1 MANTIKYSTS
11 GGTLAINEGSYW
23 IGVGDVPKGPTPV
36 TDYWSGISPP
46 LSGYTIY
53 LGRVTN
59 GPIIYTTSTDAELI
73 SLTNTIGGQS
83 FSTIGTAL
91 NWYNTQ
97 ADKMVVNIDY
107 PTIVTSG
114 IVLNL
119 DAGFVPSYPT
129 INTTWYDLS
138 GYASNGTLTN
148 GPTYN
153 TSGGGTIVLDGV
165 DDYIQL
171 GNIIQNSNSSTTIEV
186 VMKSN
191 SNIINPTTE
200 QMNFILNGLT
210 SGSVDGYDQ
219 LTLSVNTSIPL
230 ITLKSRVQYSSGLNK
245 YSYQVYYQILSNDLN
260 NYPVVVQKYYN
271 PGGSLFSEQ
280 INYPQIIN
288 QIYSYVWSITNS
300 DLGTRSIKHYLN
312 GQQISGLGSAQSSD
326 FNFFN
331 QPNLR
336 LGFKSNSNISV
347 LRLYNKPLT
356 QSEVLQNYQV
366 MLPRFLGANIVTSGL
381 VFYVDAGYSP
391 SYPTS
396 GLTWYDVSGYGNNGT
411 LTNGPTY
418 SSANGG
424 SIVFDGVD
432 DYVSL
437 PINSTFN
444 TPSVTYEVWANLQ
457 TISDRHILYVN
468 WQGNS
473 LEVSSNRSVVMFN
486 FSSGGQLGATT
497 AANVFN
503 WDSWTHF
510 LGTYDASSQTL
521 KTYVN
526 GVLLATRTSTPS
538 TIYAVGTHQISGVQ
552 YGGEVKGN
560 ISIVRQYNRELT
572 QAEITQNYNAQKSRY
587 GL

>member
-1 MANTIKYSTS
+1 MTNTIKYSTS

-114 IVLNL
+114 MVLNL

-129 INTTWYDLS
+129 INTTWYDVS
-138 GYASNGTLTN
+138 GSGNTGTLIN
-148 GPTYN
+148 GPTFS
-153 TSGGGTIVLDGV
+153 TSGGGSIVFDGIDDIATIGAGTNYPYPYSTYEMWVKTAGIASGMTIAGLIGLDYGRLMFIAGNGAV
-165 DDYIQL
+165 QYIQQS
-171 GNIIQNSNSSTTIEV
+171 GPSTV
-186 VMKSN
+186 
-191 SNIINPTTE
+191 
-200 QMNFILNGLT
+200 L
-210 SGSVDGYDQ
+210 
-219 LTLSVNTSIPL
+219 VNTSVVPTNAKLYDNSYHQILCLRNTTSAQIYVDGVLQQTVGNGGNP
-230 ITLKSRVQYSSGLNK
+230 SWDGLNTW
-245 YSYQVYYQILSNDLN
+245 STMLSRLATNPN
-260 NYPVVVQKYYN
+260 NQAFYMLKGSIPITRIYN
-271 PGGSLFSEQ
+271 
-280 INYPQIIN
+280 
-288 QIYSYVWSITNS
+288 
-300 DLGTRSIKHYLN
+300 R
-312 GQQISGLGSAQSSD
+312 GLSS
-326 FNFFN
+326 
-331 QPNLR
+331 
-336 LGFKSNSNISV
+336 
-347 LRLYNKPLT
+347 
-356 QSEVLQNYQV
+356 SEVLQNYQSTFT
-366 MLPRFLGANIVTSGL
+366 RFLGENIVTSGL

-468 WQGNS
+468 WQGNA
-473 LEVSSNRSVVMFN
+473 LEVNSNRSVTMFN

-572 QAEITQNYNAQKSRY
+572 QTEITQNYNAQKSRY